1 MIYVVNFFIESSSSI
16 GLTFFP
22 ILKFLQIQKLCTTI
36 LYQSEMQF
44 TFTKAESDMNYLYL
58 MSVYQQYQDA
68 TADDDGEF
76 YEKQEGEG

>member
-1 MIYVVNFFIESSSSI
+1 
-16 GLTFFP
+16 
-22 ILKFLQIQKLCTTI
+22 
-36 LYQSEMQF
+36 MQF

-58 MSVYQQYQDA
+58 MSVYQKYQDA